1 MHPFELKEEG
11 DVRKETTAAALRKPL
26 RLENKSSDRGSIVYT
41 DPSNYNR
48 HWGQE
53 SYAELE
59 NNLKKKKKRYKKN
72 NKQSFSFYGFSH
84 GILCHTN

>member
-1 MHPFELKEEG
+1 MTDGTVFKQCANHCSGIHPFELKEEG

-26 RLENKSSDRGSIVYT
+26 RLENNSSDRGSVLDT

-48 HWGQE
+48 RRGQE

-59 NNLKKKKKRYKKN
+59 NDILKKR
-72 NKQSFSFYGFSH
+72 
-84 GILCHTN
+84 L